1 MGYIGLEASA
11 PLPQCDG
18 CGTGLSDS
26 TGLAYCEG
34 CAPTLCEWCGIE
46 HSASESAEE
55 FGGHHCEACAAKF
68 LDEDRDDAA
77 EVPPE
82 TLTLVPES
90 EGC

>member
-11 PLPQCDG
+11 PPPQCDG
-18 CGTGLSDS
+18 CGTGLNDS

-34 CAPTLCEWCGIE
+34 CAPTLCDWCGNE
-46 HSASESAEE
+46 HSASESSEE